1 MFNVVAYQRAWM
13 KQHPEKAKQY
23 RDTYR
28 AKNHDKYLAAQR
40 VLNIRNKAKYA
51 DYRLQRKHG
60 ITLGDKIL
68 LISQQD
74 GRCAICKTKAT
85 KFHVDHNHKTN
96 TVRSLLCET
105 CNVGLG
111 SFQDNA
117 MLLLAAS
124 EYIKTWMHHTHKG
137 VK

>member
-74 GRCAICKTKAT
+74 GRCAICKTRKPT
-85 KFHVDHNHKTN
+85 HLDHCHKTGKIRG
-96 TVRSLLCET
+96 VLCPQ
-105 CNVGLG
+105 CNHALGL
-111 SFQDNA
+111 FKDNSQWMKQA
-117 MLLLAAS
+117 ITYV
-124 EYIKTWMHHTHKG
+124 EKTRQL
-137 VK
+137 